1 MVASPATFG
10 DRLRRYR
17 LAAGLTQEELA
28 ERAQVSPRAIS
39 DLERGLRSRPWRDT
53 VQFLAEA
60 LHLSASERS
69 ELELAARRP
78 GPAPTEPVARS
89 GIDLG
94 ARRSNLPTPP
104 TRLIGRDTETAHV
117 GELLRRSDVR
127 LVTLTGPGGIGK
139 TQLAL
144 QVATDLLAV
153 FPGGIYF
160 VPLAPIG
167 EPSLVLPTIAQ
178 ILGVKESAGQPLAD
192 ILTDALRERS
202 ALLLLDNFEHVV
214 AAAASVSDLLAH
226 CPQVKILVT
235 SRSPL
240 HLRGEHESPVPPLRL
255 PNREHHP
262 PPKQALEFAAVQLF
276 AERAQAVKPDFA
288 VTSQNVAAVA
298 EICRRLDGLPLA
310 IELATAR
317 IKVLSPADIL
327 NRLGDRLRILTG
339 GARDLPAR
347 QQSLRNTIAWSYDML
362 DEGEKTLFRHLAV
375 FTGGCTL
382 EAAEVVCCEL
392 PIDVLDGLTSL
403 VDHSML
409 QRDET
414 RGDIRFSMLETIHE
428 YGRALLMAGAEG
440 NVVSERH
447 AAYFLGLVEEVVR
460 LDTSEGPQSWL
471 SWQTRLEPE
480 RANLRAALAW
490 CQENN
495 ALLGLRLAAGLGWFW
510 IWHHDLR
517 EGEGWLATFLARTVG
532 DSELRGRA
540 LLALATLMR
549 DRGDLAAAQPLF
561 EESLAL
567 CRQAGDRWGI
577 GRGLGML
584 AQQARSAADYERG
597 IALAQE
603 SLAIARELHVLES
616 IIFALNTLGQIYRLQ
631 ANFGRAR
638 AILEEALRLS
648 PGNLEVLYRLG
659 RTAEDEGEYNRAEAL
674 FQEGLA
680 LEQRT
685 AGDVCGSLLL
695 LGRLARKQGDR
706 VRARRLSEEGLAV
719 ARPTAGN
726 VYPCWALYYLAE
738 LDWGDDDPINGHA
751 RLAEGLRLALFGR
764 NRQVIAL
771 GLLVGAK
778 HAAEYGALVRAIRLF
793 GAAERAMPRYEF
805 EQDAF
810 ELGEYDRSLKEARA
824 ALTPEAFASAWAEG
838 HAMTAEQAIALALDV
853 SGG

>member
-144 QVATDLLAV
+144 QGATDLLAD
-153 FPGGIYF
+153 FPGGVYF

-167 EPSLVLPTIAQ
+167 EPSLVLSTIAQ
-178 ILGVKESAGQPLAD
+178 VLGVKESSGQPLTD
-192 ILTDALRERS
+192 TLTDALRERS
-202 ALLLLDNFEHVV
+202 LLLVLDNFEHVV

-226 CPQVKILVT
+226 CPQLKLLVT

-255 PNREHHP
+255 PDREHLP
-262 PPKQALEFAAVQLF
+262 PPEQALEFSAVQLF
-276 AERAQAVKPDFA
+276 AERARAVKPDFA

-310 IELATAR
+310 IELAAAR

-414 RGDIRFSMLETIHE
+414 RDEARFGMLETIHE
-428 YGRALLMAGAEG
+428 YGRALLASAGEDDIIAQ
-440 NVVSERH
+440 RH
-447 AAYFLGLVEEVVR
+447 ADYFLGLVEDCER
-460 LDTSEGPQSWL
+460 QYTNAGPGSLTWD
-471 SWQTRLEPE
+471 SRLEPE
-480 RANLRAALAW
+480 QANLRAALAW
-490 CQENN
+490 FRDNDP
-495 ALLGLRLAAGLGWFW
+495 ALGLRLAAGLGWYW
-510 IWHHDLR
+510 VWHADR
-517 EGEGWLATFLARTVG
+517 AEGEGWLTTFLARTPGEPTV
-532 DSELRGRA
+532 RGRA
-540 LLALATLMR
+540 LLALATLKR
-549 DRGDLAAAQPLF
+549 DQGDLAGAQPLF

-567 CRQAGDRWGI
+567 AHQNG
-577 GRGLGML
+577 
-584 AQQARSAADYERG
+584 
-597 IALAQE
+597 
-603 SLAIARELHVLES
+603 H
-616 IIFALNTLGQIYRLQ
+616 
-631 ANFGRAR
+631 
-638 AILEEALRLS
+638 LS
-648 PGNLEVLYRLG
+648 H
-659 RTAEDEGEYNRAEAL
+659 AC
-674 FQEGLA
+674 Q
-680 LEQRT
+680 
-685 AGDVCGSLLL
+685 
-695 LGRLARKQGDR
+695 
-706 VRARRLSEEGLAV
+706 
-719 ARPTAGN
+719 
-726 VYPCWALYYLAE
+726 ALYHLVV
-738 LDWGDDDPINGHA
+738 LDWGDNDPVGGHA
-751 RLAEGLRLALFGR
+751 RLAEGLRLAQQGR
-764 NRQVIAL
+764 DRQVLAF
-771 GLLVGAK
+771 GLLLGAN
-778 HAAEYGALVRAIRLF
+778 HASEIGAFVRAIRLF
-793 GAAERAMPRYEF
+793 GAADTVVPGYRFELVTFERATYE
-805 EQDAF
+805 
-810 ELGEYDRSLKEARA
+810 RSLEAARA
-824 ALTPEAFASAWAEG
+824 ALDPDVVASAWAEG
-838 HAMTAEQAIALALDV
+838 QAMTLEQAIALALDV